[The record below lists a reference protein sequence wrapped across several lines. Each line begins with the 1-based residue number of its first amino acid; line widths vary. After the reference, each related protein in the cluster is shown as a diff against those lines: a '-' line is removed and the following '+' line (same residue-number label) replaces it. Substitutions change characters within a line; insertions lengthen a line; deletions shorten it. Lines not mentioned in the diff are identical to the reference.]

1 MLRLFRP
8 PRWIDWV
15 YPSSTWRFVVSGPTV
30 FLTFDDGPHPDITPF
45 VLEQLAAFNMKAT
58 FFCVGENMVRY
69 PELVTTILEQGH
81 RIGNHTMRHTKGT
94 SVSNVDYMQSV
105 HDFDHHFQTEL
116 FRPPYGKTRF
126 SQRRQLKRQFRIV
139 MWSWLSY
146 DYDSAVS
153 VETILK
159 RAKKIKKGDIIVL
172 HDNPKIAT
180 RQQTLLPQLLQLL
193 QQKELQS
200 IVIPSSVSGV

>member
-15 YPSSTWRFVVSGPTV
+15 YPSCTWRFVVSDNTV

-45 VLEQLAAFNMKAT
+45 VLEQLVKFNMKAT

-69 PELVTTILEQGH
+69 PELVNAILEQGH

-94 SVSNVDYMQSV
+94 SVTNEEYLQSV
-105 HDFDHHFQTEL
+105 QDFDRNFQTGL
-116 FRPPYGKTRF
+116 FRPPYGKMRV
-126 SQRRQLKRQFRIV
+126 SQRRQMKQRFRII

-146 DYDSAVS
+146 DYDTTVS
-153 VETILK
+153 VQTILK
-159 RAKKIKKGDIIVL
+159 RAGKIKKGDIIVL
-172 HDNPKIAT
+172 HDNPKIT
-180 RQQTLLPQLLQLL
+180 ERQKELLPLFLQLL
-193 QQKELQS
+193 QQKNLKS
-200 IVIPSSVSGV
+200 AVIPFSVSDV

>member
-15 YPSSTWRFVVSGPTV
+15 YPSCTWRFVVSDRTV

-45 VLEQLAAFNMKAT
+45 VLEQLATFNMKAT

-69 PELVTTILEQGH
+69 PELVNAIREQGH
-81 RIGNHTMRHTKGT
+81 HIGNHTMRHTKGT
-94 SVSNVDYMQSV
+94 SVTNEEYLKSV
-105 HDFDHHFQTEL
+105 QDFDLHFHTEL
-116 FRPPYGKTRF
+116 FRPPYGKMRW
-126 SQRRQLKRQFRIV
+126 SQRQQLKQQFRII

-146 DYDSAVS
+146 DYDSTVS

-159 RAKKIKKGDIIVL
+159 RAQKIKKGDIIVL
-172 HDNPKIAT
+172 HDNPKIT
-180 RQQTLLPQLLQLL
+180 ERQQELLPQFLQLL
-193 QQKELQS
+193 QQKNFRS
-200 IVIPSSVSGV
+200 VVIPPLVSDV